1 MDSYSEE
8 QSAAFA
14 DRRDH
19 RRRCNVL
26 TAFNC
31 FGGHLDLDG
40 LQAQIRKK
48 VATLHSEFKS
58 LEKPDLNLRPDFSE
72 PTSWARS
79 GREQMQ
85 QKYLRATN
93 RVCNAA

>member
-19 RRRCNVL
+19 RRRCASATCLRPSTVL
-26 TAFNC
+26 
-31 FGGHLDLDG
+31 GHLDLDG

-58 LEKPDLNLRPDFSE
+58 LEKPDLNLRPD
-72 PTSWARS
+72 
-79 GREQMQ
+79 
-85 QKYLRATN
+85 
-93 RVCNAA
+93 